1 MKTIKNVGINVKR
14 NSDNQDSLLHQAV
27 AVVVYSEDGGEDIM
41 VELPLPDE
49 NNFIPLEEVT
59 DEIIIGWLEA
69 LENGNV

>member
-69 LENGNV
+69 LQNGNV

>member
-27 AVVVYSEDGGEDIM
+27 AVVVYSENGGEDIM